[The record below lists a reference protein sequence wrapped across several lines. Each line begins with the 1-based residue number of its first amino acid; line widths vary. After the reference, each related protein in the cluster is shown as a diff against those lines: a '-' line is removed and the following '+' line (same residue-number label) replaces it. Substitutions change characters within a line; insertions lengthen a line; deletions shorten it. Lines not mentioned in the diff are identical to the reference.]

1 MPKRILSLLSVVTP
15 LILASCVALQGG
27 FSPPEEHPWDLKG
40 NLHPACTDCHA
51 ERTDELAYIDFN
63 HDAYFAD
70 NHKQQAYRNEQVC
83 GMCHQTSFCNNC
95 HATDIELKP
104 SIKNQTN
111 NYRRTPHRGDYLS
124 RHRIDGAVDPTSC
137 FRCHGN
143 PKSAA
148 GCVRCHG

>member
-1 MPKRILSLLSVVTP
+1 MPKRILSLLLVVTS
-15 LILASCVALQGG
+15 LILTSCVALQEG
-27 FSPPEEHPWDLKG
+27 FSPEEHPWDLEG

-51 ERTDELAYIDFN
+51 PRTDELADIDFN

-83 GMCHQTSFCNNC
+83 SMCHQTSFCNNC

-111 NYRRTPHRGDYLS
+111 NYQRTPHRGDYIS

-148 GCVRCHG
+148 SCVRCHG